1 MTVPGGG
8 FPDGTFDDDLS
19 GLNGLDEATWRA
31 GLNSRVIGTAGGSS
45 APGAG
50 FNGLFGGIGEQVA
63 GAITNIVSA
72 FFGTY
77 DGDDIE
83 LRRFQDK
90 QREYVYE
97 LNQMQD
103 ISGYCVLTQY
113 QTETF
118 GSNWSSS
125 FPRYFNWGSRSIGPP
140 PVHAKWHLVKPP
152 GFPNWI
158 DGILFEAPGT
168 WEINAQITS
177 QGIFTVGGWAR
188 FVWEI
193 SVIDIRT
200 GQVFSQK
207 LGYNEIVEWHRTY
220 SLNHTVVIP
229 EGGYY
234 MVVVGVR
241 HSRTGAVNFPVGDN
255 FSHLK
260 VSRWDLRTGVEPS
273 PPPQPP
279 LPLD

>member
-8 FPDGTFDDDLS
+8 FPDGTFGDDLS
-19 GLNGLDEATWRA
+19 GLNGLDEASWRA
-31 GLNSRVIGTAGGSS
+31 ALNSRVIGAAGGSGG
-45 APGAG
+45 AGAG

-63 GAITNIVSA
+63 GAIVNIVSA

-77 DGDDIE
+77 EGDDLE

-90 QREYVYE
+90 QREYVYD

-103 ISGYCVLTQY
+103 ISGYCVLTQRM
-113 QTETF
+113 TE
-118 GSNWSSS
+118 S
-125 FPRYFNWGSRSIGPP
+125 FTTSWPGGFPHYFAWGNQSIGPP
-140 PVHAKWHLVKPP
+140 PVHAKWHTAQPP
-152 GFPNWI
+152 GFPSSLE
-158 DGILFEAPGT
+158 GILFTAPGT

-177 QGIFTVGGWAR
+177 RGTFTVGGFAR
-188 FVWEI
+188 LVWEV
-193 SVIDIRT
+193 SVIDLQT

-220 SLNHTVVIP
+220 ALNHTVVIP
-229 EGGYY
+229 QGGRY
-234 MVVVGVR
+234 MVVVGVQ
-241 HSRTGAVNFPVGDN
+241 HSRTGAVQFPVGDN

-260 VSRWDLRTGVEPS
+260 VSRWDLRTGVAPS
-273 PPPQPP
+273 PSPQPP